1 MERFIGGY
9 APEPP
14 IKEVLPYLI
23 LRYIIMGKFRKRT
36 QRKIKGGYAAPPKSG
51 RKKLRRRKTKRR
63 GGRNRKS
70 IAKSR
75 RKRRKKGGMFSK
87 ASRFPVPNFQK
98 KKKIFTI
105 SRLEETTEITQQQKK
120 WKVLTIATGVVW
132 MAACVT
138 AFTPAAPLFPPMALA
153 YCAIGAFGGLAA
165 SLPRLIESD
174 IIMNDMRHT
183 IRQYAADAG
192 IEEKKKQDLFVDQIL
207 ELYQHLQNELEKN
220 LNINELI
227 DELDDTKMDQ
237 ISSNIKDVLEK
248 LLKSNKLKELFKQGA
263 KKGLHINKLK
273 GQITEFISNDTSGI
287 KEKINLV
294 IRGLE
299 PTDPVIANV
308 ISGKMDDE
316 FISNFEK
323 LISNEEFISKPA
335 EKDDT
340 ASAIEIADIEIAIT
354 NLNTN
359 IREET
364 INRFDLKPDSTE
376 RRDSDDRI
384 SALEQKRNALL
395 EMKRKIL
402 EKSN

>member
-1 MERFIGGY
+1 MQG
-9 APEPP
+9 
-14 IKEVLPYLI
+14 L
-23 LRYIIMGKFRKRT
+23 
-36 QRKIKGGYAAPPKSG
+36 
-51 RKKLRRRKTKRR
+51 KK
-63 GGRNRKS
+63 
-70 IAKSR
+70 
-75 RKRRKKGGMFSK
+75 
-87 ASRFPVPNFQK
+87 
-98 KKKIFTI
+98 
-105 SRLEETTEITQQQKK
+105 
-120 WKVLTIATGVVW
+120 
-132 MAACVT
+132 
-138 AFTPAAPLFPPMALA
+138 
-153 YCAIGAFGGLAA
+153 
-165 SLPRLIESD
+165 
-174 IIMNDMRHT
+174 
-183 IRQYAADAG
+183 
-192 IEEKKKQDLFVDQIL
+192 KKKQDLFVDQIL